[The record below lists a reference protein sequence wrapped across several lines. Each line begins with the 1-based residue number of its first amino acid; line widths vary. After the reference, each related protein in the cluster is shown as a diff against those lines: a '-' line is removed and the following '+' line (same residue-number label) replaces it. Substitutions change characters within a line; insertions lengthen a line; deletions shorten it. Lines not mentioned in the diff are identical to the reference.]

1 MNHSKLID
9 ELLNELSYRVGI
21 VNLKNKNQQS
31 IISEILSE
39 WEEYDVKQIIM
50 EFLTNEDD
58 AKQDGTKEKHK
69 GHTHI
74 GAGVFVRDSDVDS
87 DGKAKKG
94 AQKYKSDGK
103 TLTAISDDEYQKTK
117 SAQGK
122 DGEKAAATTPQNK
135 QGDGNEK
142 TPEDIKKEKGVEK
155 TVGSSSDYAKRE
167 KERVDKVNGTK
178 SKGDKKKEN
187 SQEEI
192 INTFSTEKDDI
203 IQGKKSPPGTGGSAI
218 GEMYGGTAISEFYES
233 PLSEDEFI
241 ENHFKDVRNSS
252 MSKGMDDKAIRTW
265 LKVSYKTG
273 VSEVNELKNNSKYRF
288 KEPQSKPFPIPVM
301 DPVNKK
307 GSARKSLISFFE
319 QKLENAKDDVAKKH
333 YERQL
338 KFIKSREDSDTGV
351 LYETEEG
358 NVGFKHTSN
367 KKSFTDPVFNSTV
380 NKRGEVMK
388 SSVAAVS
395 EQYNLDEGTI
405 EKVINNIDSTV
416 QKAVI
421 SIQEAGKGPS
431 GALNSNV
438 SDTFEFAKK
447 HKLGNQFKNLD
458 GGQGGRKNYLEDIKK
473 EISTNLG
480 LGKKVNKVLEER
492 GIPQPYSDDDISG
505 AILEL
510 SKSGDTTSSVT
521 KMVVKLSDNVKLARE
536 VYNRMRT
543 KYPNLSD
550 EELKEKTLETI
561 NGYKNKNGEQFDVET
576 LDTMLSSE
584 MDWIEKV
591 GAQTRDAMG
600 EAHKQIVTDLS
611 NSDEKWQRE
620 NSPNQPQ
627 PPTNGPHKQAYIES
641 YMKQMHWDRYILG
654 EQEDI
659 GDMNVAGKTV
669 NSEHIRGCLGKLSG
683 YEGDLSTP
691 EGKSGLMSHLRK
703 TMQISSESQSLT
715 FNSKDGEK
723 PIELGKEQYRTK
735 GVGVNSLLGN
745 FGKDL
750 QACLKKS

>member
-1 MNHSKLID
+1 MDHKEIIDKLVR
-9 ELLNELSYRVGI
+9 ELSFRVGI
-21 VNLKNKNQQS
+21 PNIHNKEHQS
-31 IISEILSE
+31 IMSEILSE
-39 WEEYDVKQIIM
+39 WGEYEVKDTIF
-50 EFLTNEDD
+50 EFLAEKENKNDDRYVKKGRYFKLKGKESSEDPTYSKD
-58 AKQDGTKEKHK
+58 EKGNYVK
-69 GHTHI
+69 MDDK
-74 GAGVFVRDSDVDS
+74 DSDTSSEDEE
-87 DGKAKKG
+87 KAKDAVKKTVG
-94 AQKYKSDGK
+94 AKSSYGKKQKE
-103 TLTAISDDEYQKTK
+103 L
-117 SAQGK
+117 
-122 DGEKAAATTPQNK
+122 EKRVAN
-135 QGDGNEK
+135 
-142 TPEDIKKEKGVEK
+142 KEKGIP
-155 TVGSSSDYAKRE
+155 SSDVPQK
-167 KERVDKVNGTK
+167 
-178 SKGDKKKEN
+178 

-192 INTFSTEKDDI
+192 LDTFSTEKDDI
-203 IQGKKSPPGTGGSAI
+203 IQGRKNPPGTGGSAI

-241 ENHFKDVRNSS
+241 EKHFEDVRNSS
-252 MSKGMDDKAIRTW
+252 MSKGMDDKAIKTW

-288 KEPQSKPFPIPVM
+288 KEPQSKPYPIPVM

-307 GSARKSLISFFE
+307 GSARESLISLFE
-319 QKLENAKDDVAKKH
+319 QKLANAKDDVAKKH

-338 KFIKSREDSDTGV
+338 RFIKSREDSDTGV

-367 KKSFTDPVFNSTV
+367 KKSFSDPVFNSTV

-388 SSVAAVS
+388 SSVTAVS

-405 EKVINNIDSTV
+405 EKVTNNIDTTV
-416 QKAVI
+416 QKAVD
-421 SIQEAGKGPS
+421 SIQQAGKGPS
-431 GALNSNV
+431 GALESNV
-438 SDTFEFAKK
+438 SDTSEFAKK
-447 HKLGNQFKNLD
+447 HKLGKQFKNFD
-458 GGQGGRKNYLEDIKK
+458 GGQGGRKNYLEDIKE
-473 EISTNLG
+473 EIGLNKG
-480 LGKKVNKVLEER
+480 LGKKVNKVLEEK
-492 GIPQPYSDDDISG
+492 GVPQPYSDDDIAG
-505 AILEL
+505 AVLEI

-521 KMVVKLSDNVKLARE
+521 KMVVKLSDNVKLVRE
-536 VYNRMRT
+536 VHNRMRT
-543 KYPNLSD
+543 KHPNLSE
-550 EELKEKTLETI
+550 EELKEKTLETV
-561 NGYKNKNGEQFDVET
+561 NGYKNKSGEPFDTES

-611 NSDEKWQRE
+611 NADEKWQRE
-620 NSPNQPQ
+620 NAPNQPQ
-627 PPTNGPHKQAYIES
+627 PPINGPHKQAYIES

-659 GDMNVAGKTV
+659 GDMNIAGKTI

-691 EGKSGLMSHLRK
+691 EGKKGLMGHLRK

-750 QACLKKS
+750 QSCLKEV

>member
-1 MNHSKLID
+1 MDYKEIIDKLVR
-9 ELLNELSYRVGI
+9 ELSFRVGI
-21 VNLKNKNQQS
+21 PNVHNKEHQS
-31 IISEILSE
+31 VISEILSE
-39 WEEYDVKQIIM
+39 WGEYEVKDIIF
-50 EFLTNEDD
+50 EFLAEKENKNDDRYVKKGRYFKLKGKESSEDPTYSKD
-58 AKQDGTKEKHK
+58 EKGNYIK
-69 GHTHI
+69 MDDK
-74 GAGVFVRDSDVDS
+74 DSDTSSEDEE
-87 DGKAKKG
+87 KAKDAVKKTVG
-94 AQKYKSDGK
+94 AKSSYGKKQKE
-103 TLTAISDDEYQKTK
+103 L
-117 SAQGK
+117 
-122 DGEKAAATTPQNK
+122 EKRVDN
-135 QGDGNEK
+135 
-142 TPEDIKKEKGVEK
+142 KEKGIP
-155 TVGSSSDYAKRE
+155 SSDVPQK
-167 KERVDKVNGTK
+167 
-178 SKGDKKKEN
+178 

-192 INTFSTEKDDI
+192 IDTFSTEKDDI
-203 IQGKKSPPGTGGSAI
+203 IKGKKNPPGTGGSAI

-241 ENHFKDVRNSS
+241 EKHFEDVRNSS
-252 MSKGMDDKAIRTW
+252 MSKGMDDKAIKTW

-288 KEPQSKPFPIPVM
+288 KEPQSKPYPIPVM

-307 GSARKSLISFFE
+307 GSARESLISLFE
-319 QKLENAKDDVAKKH
+319 QKLSNAKDDVAKKH
-333 YERQL
+333 YQRQL
-338 KFIKSREDSDTGV
+338 RFIKSREDSDTGV

-367 KKSFTDPVFNSTV
+367 KKSFSDPVFNSTV

-388 SSVAAVS
+388 SSVTAVS

-405 EKVINNIDSTV
+405 EKVTNNIDTTV
-416 QKAVI
+416 QKAVD
-421 SIQEAGKGPS
+421 SIQQAGKGPS
-431 GALNSNV
+431 GALESNV
-438 SDTFEFAKK
+438 SDTSEFAKK
-447 HKLGNQFKNLD
+447 HKLGKQFKNFD
-458 GGQGGRKNYLEDIKK
+458 GGQGGRKNYLEDIKE
-473 EISTNLG
+473 EIGSNKG
-480 LGKKVNKVLEER
+480 LGKKVNKVLEEK
-492 GIPQPYSDDDISG
+492 GVPQPYSDDDIAG
-505 AILEL
+505 AVLEV

-521 KMVVKLSDNVKLARE
+521 KMVVKLSDNVKLVRE
-536 VYNRMRT
+536 VHNRMRT
-543 KYPNLSD
+543 KYPNLSE
-550 EELKEKTLETI
+550 EELKEKTLETV
-561 NGYKNKNGEQFDVET
+561 NGYKNKSGEPFDTES

-611 NSDEKWQRE
+611 NADEKWQRE
-620 NSPNQPQ
+620 NAPNQPQ
-627 PPTNGPHKQAYIES
+627 PPINGPHKQAYIES

-659 GDMNVAGKTV
+659 GDMNIAGKTV

-691 EGKSGLMSHLRK
+691 EGKKGLMGHLRK

-750 QACLKKS
+750 QSCLKEV

>member
-1 MNHSKLID
+1 MDYKEIIDKLVR
-9 ELLNELSYRVGI
+9 ELSFRVGI
-21 VNLKNKNQQS
+21 PNVHNKEHQS
-31 IISEILSE
+31 VISEILSE
-39 WEEYDVKQIIM
+39 WGEYEVKDTIF
-50 EFLTNEDD
+50 EFLAEKENKNDDRYVKKGRYFKLKGKESSEDPTYSKD
-58 AKQDGTKEKHK
+58 EKGNYIK
-69 GHTHI
+69 MDDK
-74 GAGVFVRDSDVDS
+74 DSDTSSEDEE
-87 DGKAKKG
+87 KAKDAVKKTVG
-94 AQKYKSDGK
+94 AKSSYGKKQKE
-103 TLTAISDDEYQKTK
+103 L
-117 SAQGK
+117 
-122 DGEKAAATTPQNK
+122 EKRVDN
-135 QGDGNEK
+135 
-142 TPEDIKKEKGVEK
+142 KEKGIP
-155 TVGSSSDYAKRE
+155 SSDVPQK
-167 KERVDKVNGTK
+167 
-178 SKGDKKKEN
+178 

-192 INTFSTEKDDI
+192 IDTFSTEKDDI
-203 IQGKKSPPGTGGSAI
+203 IKGKKNPPGTGGSAI

-241 ENHFKDVRNSS
+241 EKHFEDVRNSS
-252 MSKGMDDKAIRTW
+252 MSKGMDDKAIKTW

-288 KEPQSKPFPIPVM
+288 KEPQSKPYPIPVM

-307 GSARKSLISFFE
+307 GSARESLISLFE
-319 QKLENAKDDVAKKH
+319 QKLSNAKDDVAKKH
-333 YERQL
+333 YQRQL
-338 KFIKSREDSDTGV
+338 RFIKSREDSDTGV

-367 KKSFTDPVFNSTV
+367 KKSFSDPVFNSTV

-388 SSVAAVS
+388 SSVTAVS

-405 EKVINNIDSTV
+405 EKVTNNIDTTV
-416 QKAVI
+416 QKAVD
-421 SIQEAGKGPS
+421 SIQQAGKGPS
-431 GALNSNV
+431 GALESNV
-438 SDTFEFAKK
+438 SDTSEFAKK
-447 HKLGNQFKNLD
+447 HKLGKQFKNFD
-458 GGQGGRKNYLEDIKK
+458 GGQGGRKNYLEDIKE
-473 EISTNLG
+473 EIGSNKG
-480 LGKKVNKVLEER
+480 LGKKVNKVLEEK
-492 GIPQPYSDDDISG
+492 GVPQPYSDDDIAG
-505 AILEL
+505 AVLEV

-521 KMVVKLSDNVKLARE
+521 KMVVKLSDNVKLVRE
-536 VYNRMRT
+536 VHNRMRT
-543 KYPNLSD
+543 KYPNLSE
-550 EELKEKTLETI
+550 EELKEKTLETV
-561 NGYKNKNGEQFDVET
+561 NGYKNKSGEPFDTES

-611 NSDEKWQRE
+611 NADEKWQRE
-620 NSPNQPQ
+620 NAPNQPQ
-627 PPTNGPHKQAYIES
+627 PPINGPHKQAYIES

-659 GDMNVAGKTV
+659 GDMNIAGKTV

-691 EGKSGLMSHLRK
+691 EGKKGLMGHLRK

-750 QACLKKS
+750 QSCLKEV

>member
-1 MNHSKLID
+1 MDYKEIIDKLVR
-9 ELLNELSYRVGI
+9 ELSYRVGI
-21 VNLKNKNQQS
+21 PNIHNKEHQS

-39 WEEYDVKQIIM
+39 WGEYDIKQTIFN
-50 EFLTNEDD
+50 FLNEED
-58 AKQDGTKEKHK
+58 KKFKNPILNRT
-69 GHTHI
+69 
-74 GAGVFVRDSDVDS
+74 VRYRD
-87 DGKAKKG
+87 K
-94 AQKYKSDGK
+94 
-103 TLTAISDDEYQKTK
+103 
-117 SAQGK
+117 
-122 DGEKAAATTPQNK
+122 N
-135 QGDGNEK
+135 GNEK
-142 TPEDIKKEKGVEK
+142 EGIVGNLLTSPKDSPGRIEAEKMLGSLSDEEREKVNKE
-155 TVGSSSDYAKRE
+155 VGSQGGGGG
-167 KERVDKVNGTK
+167 V
-178 SKGDKKKEN
+178 KGDDKKTSSGDSTQQDTSTQGSAINPNTKGGQDYIDGLADGDPAKPKDTKKN
-187 SQEEI
+187 SDDDSEEEI
-192 INTFSTEKDDI
+192 IDTFSTEKDDI
-203 IQGKKSPPGTGGSAI
+203 IKGKKNPPGTGGSAI

-241 ENHFKDVRNSS
+241 EKHFEDVRNSS
-252 MSKGMDDKAIRTW
+252 MSKGMDDKAIKTW

-288 KEPQSKPFPIPVM
+288 KEPQSKPYPIPVM

-307 GSARKSLISFFE
+307 GSARESLISLFE
-319 QKLENAKDDVAKKH
+319 QKLANAKDDVAKKH

-338 KFIKSREDSDTGV
+338 RFIKSREDSDTGV

-367 KKSFTDPVFNSTV
+367 KKSFSDPVFNSTV

-388 SSVAAVS
+388 SSVTAVS

-405 EKVINNIDSTV
+405 EKVTNNIDTTV
-416 QKAVI
+416 QKAVD
-421 SIQEAGKGPS
+421 SIQQAGKGPS
-431 GALNSNV
+431 GALESNV
-438 SDTFEFAKK
+438 SDTSEFAKK
-447 HKLGNQFKNLD
+447 HKLGKQFKNFD
-458 GGQGGRKNYLEDIKK
+458 GGQGGRKNYLEDIKE
-473 EISTNLG
+473 EIGSNKG
-480 LGKKVNKVLEER
+480 LGKKVNKVLEEK
-492 GIPQPYSDDDISG
+492 GVPQPYSDDDIAG
-505 AILEL
+505 AVLEI

-521 KMVVKLSDNVKLARE
+521 KMVVKLSDNVKLVRE
-536 VYNRMRT
+536 VHNRMRT
-543 KYPNLSD
+543 KYPNLSE
-550 EELKEKTLETI
+550 EELKEKTLETV
-561 NGYKNKNGEQFDVET
+561 NGYKNKSGEPFDTES
-576 LDTMLSSE
+576 LDTMLSPE

-611 NSDEKWQRE
+611 NADEKWQRE
-620 NSPNQPQ
+620 NAPNQPQ
-627 PPTNGPHKQAYIES
+627 PPINGPHKQAYIES

-659 GDMNVAGKTV
+659 GDMNIAGKTV

-683 YEGDLSTP
+683 YEGDLSTS
-691 EGKSGLMSHLRK
+691 EGKKGLMGHLRK

-750 QACLKKS
+750 QSCLKEV